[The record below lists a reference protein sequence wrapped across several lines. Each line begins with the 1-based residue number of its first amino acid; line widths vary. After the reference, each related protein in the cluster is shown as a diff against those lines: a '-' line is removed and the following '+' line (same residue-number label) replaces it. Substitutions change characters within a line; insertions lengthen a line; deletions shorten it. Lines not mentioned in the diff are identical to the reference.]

1 MSLEQRIA
9 AIQKERGQVWHQAN
23 TFLDEINKRSD
34 PRMNEE
40 ERTQWQRYNEDLDQ
54 LEADGDELVQRHELE
69 TERGQVREAQGIVF
83 GEPNE
88 SRELQTTAADLR
100 SWIRGEKRMDATDFE
115 GGGRVNGIY
124 SDFSRVQRERDL
136 VRMGASPDEV
146 RALAWDTGSVASAVP
161 TLFDRY
167 LYEVMEESVSA
178 FRMPMRRINTDSGA
192 SMEFPKV
199 ASHAIATQVAG
210 QGTTIGGTDPTFA
223 KLTLTPVKYG
233 ELIAL
238 ADEVVNDTGVD
249 IVEFVARDIGR
260 AVGRRVNEAVMAT
273 VNAAVFTGAAGTAST
288 GGSLIGPTFS
298 NLVDVEYSIND
309 EYRSASS
316 VAWLFRDKTTGSIR
330 KLRDGAGGT
339 EGAPLWQPSLTG
351 GIAGIRTPSTLF
363 GYPVF
368 TDPSIASMASNA
380 KIGYF
385 GDWSSYFF
393 RTVGG
398 NVLVERNDSVGFAT
412 DQVYFRGKMRAASGA
427 QDLTAINLLKQSV

>member
-1 MSLEQRIA
+1 MSIEQRIS
-9 AIQKERGQVWHQAN
+9 AIQEERGRVWNEAQG
-23 TFLDEINKRSD
+23 FLENLKGAEMSG
-34 PRMNEE
+34 E
-40 ERTQWQRYNEDLDQ
+40 ERAQWDRYNARLDQ
-54 LEADGDELVQRHELE
+54 LEADGNELIQRHELE
-69 TERGQVREAQGIVF
+69 TERAQVREAQGIVF
-83 GEPNE
+83 GAPNE

-100 SWIRGEKRMDATDFE
+100 AWIRGEKRLDAADFE

-124 SDFSRVQRERDL
+124 SDFSRVQREREL
-136 VRMGASPDEV
+136 VRMGASPEEV

-167 LYEVMEESVSA
+167 LYEVMQESVAA

-199 ASHAIATQVAG
+199 TAHAIATQVAG
-210 QGTTIGGTDPTFA
+210 QGTVIGGTDPTFA

-233 ELIAL
+233 EIITLS
-238 ADEVVNDTGVD
+238 DEVVNDTGVD

-273 VNAAVFTGAAGTAST
+273 LTGSVFVGAAGTVAT
-288 GGSLIGPTFS
+288 GGTLIGPTFET
-298 NLVDVEYSIND
+298 LVDLEYSIND
-309 EYRSASS
+309 EYRASSS
-316 VAWLFRDKTTGSIR
+316 VAWLFRDKTAGAIR

-339 EGAPLWQPSLTG
+339 EGAPLWQPSLDG
-351 GIAGIRTPSTLF
+351 GMSGFRTPSTLF

-380 KIGYF
+380 KIGFF
-385 GDWSSYFF
+385 GDWSSYYF

-398 NVLVERNDSVGFAT
+398 NVLVERNDSAGFTT

-427 QDLTAINLLKQSV
+427 QDLTAINLMKQSVT